1 MMTKLAIL
9 LQASTH
15 KDAAEFAKLDPYGI
29 GMTLVAMSV
38 VFISL
43 IILYLL
49 FKNVARLFAYDIKR
63 KTAVSTNTNE
73 VEKPN
78 KNQATLE
85 LGAAVAMA
93 IHLYQQEL
101 HDHEAALLTI
111 KKINRNYSP
120 WSSKIYGMRKE
131 LK

>member
-1 MMTKLAIL
+1 MNNLFIL

-15 KDAAEFAKLDPYGI
+15 KDAAEFARLDPYGV
-29 GMTLVAMSV
+29 GMTMVAMSV

-43 IILYLL
+43 LFLYLM
-49 FKNVARLFAYDIKR
+49 FKNIAKLFAYDFR
-63 KTAVSTNTNE
+63 KKSSSNTNQS
-73 VEKPN
+73 VATKDN
-78 KNQATLE
+78 AATLE

-93 IHLYQQEL
+93 IYLYQQEL
-101 HDHEAALLTI
+101 HDHETALLTI

-120 WSSKIYGMRKE
+120 WNSKIYGMRKE

>member
-1 MMTKLAIL
+1 MMNKLTII

-43 IILYLL
+43 IVLYVF
-49 FKNVARLFAYDIKR
+49 FKNVARLFAHDFTKKSVPSENDKIES
-63 KTAVSTNTNE
+63 KT
-73 VEKPN
+73 

-85 LGAAVAMA
+85 LGAAIAMA

-111 KKINRNYSP
+111 KKINRSYSP

>member
-1 MMTKLAIL
+1 MMNKLTII

-43 IILYLL
+43 IVLYVF
-49 FKNVARLFAYDIKR
+49 FKNVARLFAYDFTKKSVSSENDKIES
-63 KTAVSTNTNE
+63 KT
-73 VEKPN
+73 

-85 LGAAVAMA
+85 LGAAIAMA

-111 KKINRNYSP
+111 KKINRSYSP

>member
-1 MMTKLAIL
+1 MNQLFVL
-9 LQASTH
+9 VQVSTH
-15 KDAAEFAKLDPYGI
+15 KDAAEFARLDPYGI

-38 VFISL
+38 VFLSL
-43 IILYLL
+43 VILYFT
-49 FKNVARLFAYDIKR
+49 FKNIAKLFAYDFRSKASKENNPI
-63 KTAVSTNTNE
+63 ANNSA
-73 VEKPN
+73 
-78 KNQATLE
+78 ATLE
-85 LGAAVAMA
+85 LGAAVALA

-101 HDHEAALLTI
+101 HDHETALLTI

>member
-1 MMTKLAIL
+1 MNKLAII
-9 LQASTH
+9 LQVSTH
-15 KDAAEFAKLDPYGI
+15 KEAAEFAKLDPYGI
-29 GMTLVAMSV
+29 GMTMVAMAV
-38 VFISL
+38 VFASL
-43 IILYLL
+43 LVLYLL
-49 FKNVARLFAYDIKR
+49 FKNIAKLFAYDFKK
-63 KTAVSTNTNE
+63 KTVTSINPIE
-73 VEKPN
+73 N
-78 KNQATLE
+78 KKDQATLE

-111 KKINRNYSP
+111 KKINRSYSP